1 MSSIHPFIAVRPQSN
16 HAAEVSCPPYDV
28 MSTQEARDQASRT
41 SESFVKVIRAE
52 VDFPDTADPHSSE
65 VYAQA
70 HKNLERMIQNGT
82 FQVDAEPGL
91 LAYRLVFQGRRQVGL
106 VCTVDAAEYREN
118 RIRKHE
124 KTRPDKED
132 DRTRHLMAVSSHAEP
147 VLLSWRDELHAPE
160 IVDALNTAMAERPL
174 SHFVT
179 DDVTHTLWKIKNPEE
194 YVELFKSVPELYIAD
209 GHHRSAA
216 GERVSKQCESGNPD
230 HTGDEEYNRI
240 LAVIFPESQ
249 LTILPYNRVVR
260 DLNGHS
266 GENFLE
272 ALRKVGNLEPLN
284 GRPHTPEKRGTLN
297 IYLAGEWHQLTFND
311 GDINHDD
318 PIESLDVALLQDRIL
333 SPILNIGDPRT
344 DQRIGFVGGIRGHE
358 ELEHK
363 VVSGE
368 WSVAFSMHETSM
380 EELLRVADANEIMP
394 PKSTWFE
401 PKLRSGL
408 FLHRF
413 DIPESVKQ

>member
-1 MSSIHPFIAVRPQSN
+1 M
-16 HAAEVSCPPYDV
+16 
-28 MSTQEARDQASRT
+28 
-41 SESFVKVIRAE
+41 
-52 VDFPDTADPHSSE
+52 DFPDTADPHSSE

-266 GENFLE
+266 GEHFLE